1 MEWRNVM
8 TATAAA
14 SWPGAVKLDVEVSL
28 LQSHDFEVQV
38 QHDTDFASGLME
50 IVLVSDLPE
59 GECVSLLVSVGDKS
73 SEVLRFYRTGSKHW
87 VNLKYLGGLQ

>member
-1 MEWRNVM
+1 M

-14 SWPGAVKLDVEVSL
+14 RRPAGAVKLDVEVSL

-38 QHDTDFASGLME
+38 QHDTDFESGLME
-50 IVLVSDLPE
+50 LVLVSDLPE
-59 GECVSLLVSVGDKS
+59 GECVSLIVSVGNRS

-87 VNLKYLGGLQ
+87 VNLKYLGGVQ